1 MKGIDLDLM
10 RSTPSLKATGSYPS
24 MVRRC
29 PFDLLLSGDR
39 NVEFS
44 FSREEEL
51 LNEKAPIF

>member
-1 MKGIDLDLM
+1 
-10 RSTPSLKATGSYPS
+10 

-51 LNEKAPIF
+51 LNEKAPIFLVKKSYQEPIN

>member
-1 MKGIDLDLM
+1 MIDTLM

-39 NVEFS
+39 NVEFL

-51 LNEKAPIF
+51 LNEKALIF